1 MKPQQENIITKNV
14 AAKNT
19 IVRQHNWMNWT
30 NISEIIWKMFQS
42 GTFHMD
48 YHTIL
53 PRLTSFSILLLKTSN
68 IYIVSSVPLNINL
81 TLPNCLNIENRLLGK
96 KCNWIFRE

>member
-1 MKPQQENIITKNV
+1 MKSQQENIITKNV

-30 NISEIIWKMFQS
+30 NISEIIWKMLQS

-53 PRLTSFSILLLKTSN
+53 PKLTSFPILPWKTGN
-68 IYIVSSVPLNINL
+68 AATIYSV
-81 TLPNCLNIENRLLGK
+81 
-96 KCNWIFRE
+96 KCTFKFKFNFTKLF